1 MWCAIRRGSASRV
14 RSASRYCVS
23 PSRRR
28 SIFLHLESTAATRT
42 AQSITNRALPVH
54 PAPLDPVLP
63 VALAVLFPVF
73 PQISIRYVRRDAV
86 RAVVAAADPAAARA
100 DRAADHAADHAFPTE
115 RAVDPVDHV
124 KPAFVFVLYS
134 TSTTAS
140 NAIARWMILFSCL
153 PKLYL
158 STVLCTLPP
167 ASCQGEH
174 SDCTC
179 FDT

>member
-28 SIFLHLESTAATRT
+28 SIFLRLESTAATRT

-100 DRAADHAADHAFPTE
+100 DHAADHAFPTE

-134 TSTTAS
+134 TS
-140 NAIARWMILFSCL
+140 NVIARWMILFSCL
-153 PKLYL
+153 PKL
-158 STVLCTLPP
+158 
-167 ASCQGEH
+167 
-174 SDCTC
+174 
-179 FDT
+179 

>member
-28 SIFLHLESTAATRT
+28 SIFLRLESTAATRT

-63 VALAVLFPVF
+63 VALAVLFLAF

-124 KPAFVFVLYS
+124 KPALVFVLYS
-134 TSTTAS
+134 TT

>member
-54 PAPLDPVLP
+54 PAPLDRVLP
-63 VALAVLFPVF
+63 VVLAVLFLAF

-86 RAVVAAADPAAARA
+86 RAEVAAADPAAARA

-115 RAVDPVDHV
+115 RAVDLVDRV
-124 KPAFVFVLYS
+124 KPALIFVLYS
-134 TSTTAS
+134 TSARAS
-140 NAIARWMILFSCL
+140 NAIAGWIPFSCFPIIPFYSAL
-153 PKLYL
+153 YSSPGKL
-158 STVLCTLPP
+158 SR
-167 ASCQGEH
+167 
-174 SDCTC
+174 
-179 FDT
+179 